1 MSDDQEL
8 RRVLAAQLAAGGHP
22 RTPPWRA
29 AVEAVPR
36 HEFLRGGFFD
46 RIDTGG
52 PTAWTPV
59 MPDAPLWLKRCYEDE
74 SLVTQIA
81 GTIAPRDIRGEIMR
95 SPTSSSTMPS
105 LVVRMLEDLQ
115 VEDGHRVMEI
125 GTGTGYSTALMCH
138 RLGDD
143 LVTTVEVDAEVS
155 GRAGAALGACGYA
168 PHRIVGD
175 GLGGHKDNAPY
186 DRVIAT
192 CGLVTLPT
200 AWIEQTRP
208 GGIILATL
216 GGWMYSSE
224 LARLSVH
231 KDGSASGRF
240 LGGQISF
247 MLARP
252 QQPPPLG
259 VLPDLDHGEERE
271 TVLGADLIQDWDARF
286 FAQLAAPRAQRISL
300 DRDGRTEH
308 VLIDVEVGS
317 WAALTETSG
326 RWTVRQGGPDRTWD
340 DIEQTVTAWR
350 DAGSPSISEVQF
362 RVTADAHTYWV
373 DEHPALRWE
382 HPRT

>member
-8 RRVLAAQLAAGGHP
+8 RRILAAQLSAGQHL

-59 MPDAPLWLKRCYEDE
+59 MPDAPLWIERCYEDE

-105 LVVRMLEDLQ
+105 LVVRMLEDLG
-115 VEDGHRVMEI
+115 VEDGQRVMEI

-143 LVTTVEVDAEVS
+143 LVTTVEVDEEVS
-155 GRAGAALGACGYA
+155 GRAGAALGTCGYA

-175 GLGGHKDNAPY
+175 GLDGHKDGAPY

-192 CGLVTLPT
+192 CGIVSLPS

-208 GGIILATL
+208 GGLILATL

-224 LARLSVH
+224 LARLTVH
-231 KDGSASGRF
+231 DDGTSSGRF
-240 LGGQISF
+240 LGGRISF

-252 QQPPPLG
+252 QAPPPLG
-259 VLPDLDHGEERE
+259 LLPDLDQGEERAAA
-271 TVLGADLIQDWDARF
+271 LGADELDDWDTRF
-286 FAQLAAPRAQRISL
+286 VAQLAAPRAQRITL
-300 DRDGRTEH
+300 DRDGRTEQ
-308 VLIDVEVGS
+308 VLIDVEAGS
-317 WAALTETSG
+317 WAALTDEDG
-326 RWTVRQGGPDRTWD
+326 RWTVRQDGPARLWD
-340 DIEQTVTAWR
+340 DIEDHVTGWRNDGAPGLDRFEITVTSDGQTITWQ
-350 DAGSPSISEVQF
+350 S
-362 RVTADAHTYWV
+362 
-373 DEHPALRWE
+373 
-382 HPRT
+382 